1 MVSDVRLTCW
11 NFLGKR
17 RIDFHWSSRPAVRV
31 RFFHYVAFVISS
43 VTVWTCEVISWR
55 ANIYCSVNYSS
66 KKKKK
71 KNTYRTLEK
80 SDGFTNFVQV
90 PLHYADRSFKLRKYC
105 CCFNNSASFPER
117 LFGIFL
123 IGVYFFQ
130 VMF

>member
-1 MVSDVRLTCW
+1 MVSAPHLLKFPWSKTYWFSLIEQTCCT
-11 NFLGKR
+11 
-17 RIDFHWSSRPAVRV
+17 SY

-71 KNTYRTLEK
+71 HYRTLEK
-80 SDGFTNFVQV
+80 SNGFTNFVQV